1 MALDA
6 CGLAPAN
13 LLLRPGLSLASTVDA
28 GTVRRFS
35 FDLRRDEYLVL
46 IVTQDAVD
54 VALTLHV
61 PDGRH
66 WSPLDTQTVV
76 PAPETLRFVAPL
88 SGRYVLEIA
97 AAGQTR
103 SGPFRLA
110 VRELSPAGP
119 RERLLSQAEC
129 ELARA
134 EELRRQSAHATDE
147 QALPLYAEAVQLF
160 ERAGDAARDG
170 YAHVQWA
177 RVLERLNRKR
187 EEAACLRA
195 CLALPPASQVAGLR
209 AKAATLLAP
218 ALAALGDDFGADEAD
233 RGALIE
239 WHRLGQPT
247 YEAQV
252 ANELAHRAVERGE
265 LSKAED
271 LYLRAL
277 SLWQASGQPAGVAAA
292 LLRANLAEV
301 YSLAGEPQMAL
312 DAANQGLA
320 RWPRN
325 GPGESRAEILARKG
339 EALADLGRRD
349 ESRDAFDAALKLCAP
364 KCAQLE
370 RRLARR
376 AYQDGNFDEAA
387 RRFQSALS
395 TFEAEQDLSSA
406 TATLQDLAWTE
417 FKRGHLDAAQR
428 LFDRTSAASRSS
440 ENRWMKAA
448 SLAGRARLEQA
459 RGHLAAALALAL
471 QGLDE
476 VERLRQQLGRTDL
489 KTAVFANQQSYF
501 HLAAELT
508 LELYRRTGDP
518 SLLVAAFEI
527 SERSR
532 ARRMLDLLA
541 AGSTPAA
548 GPKQEETSAAAEL
561 DRSDERLEALR
572 AAGAPAGQIA
582 DAERQVR
589 HAVLRLRRLES
600 RSATPPPGLPGTPLT
615 LRQIRPWIGH
625 DSALLEYDIG
635 DDAGYLWV
643 VSRRQLTVH
652 RLPGATAVESAARRA
667 VAVLSAQGAAA
678 DSIQGRQTLLAAA
691 RLLVGPALPELAA
704 ARRWEVVLDGALHML
719 PLGALP
725 DPAHPEEPLLARR
738 EISYAPSASVAV
750 RLSERAATAAPGRR
764 RAAPSDPM
772 LAVIA
777 DPVYEPENVAPQA
790 QPAPAGGLLH
800 LPRLRYAAEE
810 ARRTLAMA
818 PPAARLDAQR
828 FAATKALVLGGEL
841 AGYRLLHFAVHGL
854 PDENHPELS
863 ALALS
868 LFDRQGK
875 PLDGMLFAHEIA
887 HLDLAADLVVL
898 SACKSGRGAV
908 VSGEGLVGLVQAFF
922 TAGAARV
929 VASDWAVNDQATTEL
944 MGLFYGGL
952 LRRGLSPARA
962 LQQAQLALAAR
973 QPWRHPYY
981 WAAFVVQGGF

>member
-1 MALDA
+1 
-6 CGLAPAN
+6 
-13 LLLRPGLSLASTVDA
+13 
-28 GTVRRFS
+28 VR
-35 FDLRRDEYLVL
+35 
-46 IVTQDAVD
+46 
-54 VALTLHV
+54 
-61 PDGRH
+61 
-66 WSPLDTQTVV
+66 
-76 PAPETLRFVAPL
+76 
-88 SGRYVLEIA
+88 
-97 AAGQTR
+97 
-103 SGPFRLA
+103 
-110 VRELSPAGP
+110 
-119 RERLLSQAEC
+119 
-129 ELARA
+129 
-134 EELRRQSAHATDE
+134 
-147 QALPLYAEAVQLF
+147 LF

-195 CLALPPASQVAGLR
+195 CLALAPASQAAGVR

-218 ALAALGDDFGADEAD
+218 TLAALGDDHGADEAD

-239 WHRLGQPT
+239 WHRLGKPT

-252 ANELAHRAVERGE
+252 ANDLAHRAVERGE
-265 LSKAED
+265 LAKAED

-292 LLRANLAEV
+292 LLRANLAGV
-301 YSLAGEPQMAL
+301 YNLAGEPQMAL

-320 RWPRN
+320 QWPRE
-325 GPGESRAEILARKG
+325 GPGATMAEILARKG

-349 ESRDAFDAALKLCAP
+349 ESRSAFDAALKLCAP
-364 KCAQLE
+364 ACAQLE

-376 AYQDGNFDEAA
+376 AYEDGDLDEAA

-395 TFEAEQDLSSA
+395 TFEAEQELSSA

-417 FKRGHLDAAQR
+417 LKRGHLDAAQR
-428 LFDRTSAASRSS
+428 LFERTSTASRSS

-459 RGHLAAALALAL
+459 RGHLAPALALAL

-476 VERLRQQLGRTDL
+476 VEGLRQQLGRTDL
-489 KTAVFANQQSYF
+489 KTAVFANQQPYF

-508 LELYRRTGDP
+508 LELFRRAGDP

-541 AGSTPAA
+541 AGSTPAG
-548 GPKQEETSAAAEL
+548 GPRPRQQATFAAAAL

-572 AAGAPAGQIA
+572 AAGAPAGQID
-582 DAERQVR
+582 DAEQQLR
-589 HAVLRLRRLES
+589 HAVLTLRRLES
-600 RSATPPPGLPGTPLT
+600 RSATAPPGLPGTPLT
-615 LRQIRPWIGH
+615 LRQIRPWIGD
-625 DSALLEYDIG
+625 DSVLLEYDIG
-635 DDAGYLWV
+635 ENASYLWV
-643 VSRRQLTVH
+643 VSRRQLVVH
-652 RLPGATAVESAARRA
+652 RLPGAAEVESAARRA

-691 RLLVGPALPELAA
+691 RLLVGPAMPELAA
-704 ARRWEVVLDGALHML
+704 ARRWVVVLDGALHML

-750 RLSERAATAAPGRR
+750 RLSERAVTATPDRR
-764 RAAPSDPM
+764 RGAPSGKL

-777 DPVYEPENVAPQA
+777 DPVYETENGAPQA

-800 LPRLRYAAEE
+800 LPRLRFAAEE
-810 ARRTLAMA
+810 ARRTLAMV

-828 FAATKALVLGGEL
+828 FAATKERVLAGEL
-841 AGYRLLHFAVHGL
+841 AAYRLLHFAVHGL

-868 LFDRQGK
+868 LFDRQGR

-887 HLDLAADLVVL
+887 RLDLAADLVVL

-908 VSGEGLVGLVQAFF
+908 LSGEGLVGLVQAFF

-944 MGLFYGGL
+944 MGLFYDGL
-952 LRRGLSPARA
+952 LRRGLSPAHA

-981 WAAFVVQGGF
+981 WAAFIVQGGF